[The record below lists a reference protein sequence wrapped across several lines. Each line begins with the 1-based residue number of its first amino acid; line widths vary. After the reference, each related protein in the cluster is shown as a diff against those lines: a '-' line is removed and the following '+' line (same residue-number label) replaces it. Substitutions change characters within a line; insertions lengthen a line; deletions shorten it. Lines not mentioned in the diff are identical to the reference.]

1 MMGGLSRNQHI
12 TRSICAA
19 TVLEEPA
26 RLAGRFPLKTM
37 MTGGITMR
45 KQLAILAS
53 SALLISVGTASA
65 QKQTP
70 QQYDKSG
77 APSGLQSTTS
87 DKPSAVTLPEAKSP
101 APDATGAPVSETTG
115 QAPKFEDRWSA
126 QRDTPDRPPAATT
139 SSETTGQTPSMSK
152 KMGPEM
158 EGAGDLRA
166 APDDE

>member
-1 MMGGLSRNQHI
+1 
-12 TRSICAA
+12 
-19 TVLEEPA
+19 
-26 RLAGRFPLKTM
+26 M

-77 APSGLQSTTS
+77 APSG
-87 DKPSAVTLPEAKSP
+87 LPEAKSP

>member
-1 MMGGLSRNQHI
+1 
-12 TRSICAA
+12 
-19 TVLEEPA
+19 
-26 RLAGRFPLKTM
+26 
-37 MTGGITMR
+37 MR
-45 KQLAILAS
+45 IQFVILAS
-53 SALLISVGTASA
+53 SALIISSGAALA
-65 QKQTP
+65 QRETP

-77 APSGLQSTTS
+77 APSGLQSTTP
-87 DKPSAVTLPEAKSP
+87 DKPPAVTLPEANTR

-139 SSETTGQTPSMSK
+139 SSEATGQTPSMSK